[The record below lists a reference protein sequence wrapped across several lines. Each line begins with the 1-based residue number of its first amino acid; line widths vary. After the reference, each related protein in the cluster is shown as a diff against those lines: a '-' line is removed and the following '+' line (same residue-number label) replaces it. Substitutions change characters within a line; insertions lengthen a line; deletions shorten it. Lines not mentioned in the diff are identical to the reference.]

1 VSIRLLL
8 GSPPFLYDPVQESLL
23 YNVVQEWGNGSEER
37 SLVGVPSARKREAI
51 VTAAREVFLQHGYAG
66 AGMDDIAARAAVSK
80 VTVYNH
86 FADKQRLFTEVVTQA
101 IRQAE
106 DQTHAIIESLAGSD
120 DLQRDLRRFALQHLT
135 VVLQPHLVQM
145 RRVIIGE
152 ADRFP
157 ELARTWYQAGP
168 QRGATRLAR
177 VLADLGRRGLLHVP
191 DPPLAAEHLNWLIL
205 SIPLNR
211 AMFHA
216 AEAPHS
222 PRQLRRYADEA
233 IRVFLAAYRAEGPR

>member
-1 VSIRLLL
+1 MQGGV
-8 GSPPFLYDPVQESLL
+8 
-23 YNVVQEWGNGSEER
+23 
-37 SLVGVPSARKREAI
+37 LVGVPSARKREAI

-106 DQTHAIIESLAGSD
+106 NQTHAIVESLATSE
-120 DLQRDLRRFALQHLT
+120 DLERDLRRFARQHLT
-135 VVLQPHLVQM
+135 VVLQPQLVQM

-157 ELARTWYQAGP
+157 ELARNWYQTGP
-168 QRGATRLAR
+168 LRGATKLAR
-177 VLADLGRRGLLHVP
+177 VLEELSRRGLLRVP

-216 AEAPHS
+216 TDAPQS

-233 IRVFLAAYRAEGPR
+233 VRIFLAAYRPEQPR

>member
-1 VSIRLLL
+1 M
-8 GSPPFLYDPVQESLL
+8 
-23 YNVVQEWGNGSEER
+23 
-37 SLVGVPSARKREAI
+37 VGVLSARKREAI
-51 VTAAREVFLQHGYAG
+51 LAAAREVFLQHGYAG
-66 AGMDDIAARAAVSK
+66 AGMDDIATRAAVSK

-86 FADKQRLFTEVVTQA
+86 FADKERLFSEVVTQA
-101 IRQAE
+101 INQAE
-106 DQTHAIIESLAGSD
+106 NQSHALIESLAASD
-120 DLQRDLRRFALQHLT
+120 DLERDLRRFARQHLT

-168 QRGATRLAR
+168 QRGAATLAR
-177 VLADLGRRGLLHVP
+177 IFEELTRRGLLRMP
-191 DPPLAAEHLNWLIL
+191 DPALAAEHLNWLIL

-216 AEAPHS
+216 TDTPHS
-222 PRQLRRYADEA
+222 PRQLHRYADEA
-233 IRVFLAAYRAEGPR
+233 VRVFLAAYSPAMPH

>member
-1 VSIRLLL
+1 
-8 GSPPFLYDPVQESLL
+8 
-23 YNVVQEWGNGSEER
+23 
-37 SLVGVPSARKREAI
+37 LVGVPSARKREAI

-101 IRQAE
+101 IHQAE
-106 DQTHAIIESLAGSD
+106 NQTHEIIESLATSD
-120 DLQRDLRRFALQHLT
+120 DLERDMRRFARQHLT
-135 VVLQPHLVQM
+135 VVLQPQLVQM

-157 ELARTWYQAGP
+157 ELARTWYQTGP
-168 QRGATRLAR
+168 RRGATKLAR
-177 VLADLGRRGLLHVP
+177 VLEELSRRKLLRVP

-216 AEAPHS
+216 TDAPPS

-233 IRVFLAAYRAEGPR
+233 VRIFLAAYRPEQPR